1 MKSFPASLRMA
12 PTATVSAAIRS
23 ARRCLQVAALAV
35 FGGLTLA
42 PSHAATSLADQ
53 PLFATPNVPGNL
65 ALLLSVEFPTAVS
78 VAHTN
83 RTYSSAKEYLG
94 FFDPNKC
101 YDYTAGATDAEK
113 FFTPSAIATAHVC
126 SGKWSGNFLNWASMQ
141 TIDPFR
147 WVLTGGYRVIDET
160 TRTVVEKAW
169 ASGQGGTGNFP
180 DSSLPSSDIAGA
192 TPFPATAGTF
202 YMRIQGL
209 GNKMRFATPGSGG
222 ISFSG
227 SYYNNKTQNGTPV
240 LTRTDSAIDFD
251 WGNGSPAATV
261 QSDSFSAQWTATITV
276 PTTGDYYFR
285 LRADD
290 RAELFINGTSVISQT
305 SYQGMAYQNSLPIN
319 LIAGQTFTVLMNM
332 REDNGGAAAQLQ
344 WQRPGDTAFS
354 TMGAAAVSLNATA
367 TPYNGTTTAG
377 GVAYETFMRAKVCD
391 KTLGTTY
398 LESNCTAYGSNYKPE
413 GLLQKYSNKIRY
425 SAFGYLND
433 DSILRDGGVLR
444 ARQKFVGPT
453 QPVPGSTAVTNAT
466 REWDAST
473 GVFTIN
479 PDAADAAATASIFGT
494 INNSGVI
501 NYLNKFGQV
510 TPGGYKTYDNVG
522 ELYYAAIR
530 YFKSLQSVPE
540 WTADRATAT
549 SAERLRWADS
559 FPVIVSPPDPIL
571 YSCQKNFVLGIGDVN
586 THADKNVPGNALT
599 GNEPG
604 MPQAVADDEPSVN
617 AVTWTNKVGVM
628 ESLGASLGTASPYG
642 GCCSNNSALM
652 AGLAYNAHVN
662 DIRPDDVSKPNT
674 KGKQTIDT
682 YWVDVQEYQ
691 TYKAKN
697 QFYLATKYG
706 GFTVPEN
713 YDTNRTTDLEEA
725 WWRTNADPLVAG
737 DKRPDNYFSGGRPDL
752 VKAGLDAAFSKIAA
766 AITAFTTSFSTSL
779 PQVALSGNSSFSSKY
794 DANNWTGEITASS
807 LSFDATTNAPTLVEQ
822 WKFTDILATQLAG
835 TGWNLNRRV
844 FTWNGTA
851 GVAFRD
857 TKIAATDLLA
867 LDTLYIPGNDSVNY
881 LNYLRGDRTNE
892 ITAPVPPATA
902 TTGVYRTRNKLLGDI
917 VGSKARPVGA
927 PSFPFSDATNPGYSA
942 FKSTWS
948 ARRTVV
954 YVGSNDGMMHAI
966 NGALLAAP
974 TSPATLEADANR
986 GKEMFAYVP
995 RALYQGPTAANIDGL
1010 ASLGNPAFVHHYMV
1024 NATPSVND
1032 VDFARVPDA
1041 SKAKQT
1047 PLAASTDWRTVLIGG
1062 LGKGGRGYYALD
1074 VTDPVSM
1081 ATTGTEDSI
1090 ASSKVLWEFGNST
1103 TGMAGELGYTYG
1115 DPLVMKTQK
1124 YGWVVVFLSG
1134 YNNVDGKGYFIFVN
1148 PKTGALLEMVST
1160 GTGTP
1165 SSDAGLAH
1173 ANAFIV
1179 DASDGTADA
1188 IYAGDLLGNLWR
1200 LDVTGTGSY
1209 SATGK
1214 LVKLAELTDASAN
1227 PQPVTSKPSIEV
1239 YPGGKKQRFVM
1250 VGTGR
1255 LLDTSDIAST
1265 QGQSFYAIAD
1275 GFNAGFNATP
1285 FPPLTTPAY
1294 PITRAQLSNNANALT
1309 GVVFDPATK
1318 VGWYEEL
1325 GVDTGTPPVPAVP
1338 ASGSAP
1344 LVPAVP
1350 AIPGTG
1356 IAWRVTSDST
1366 SLAGSVAFAAILPN
1380 GSVCSPSGNSRV
1392 YARDY
1397 ALATTTVKG
1406 LVNGVLAPVLYV
1418 PVTGN
1423 VTDLRYLSVRG
1434 RAVLLSGAD
1443 TGELK
1448 PIDINPLG
1456 SLSLRRLNWREL
1468 QVVD

>member
-1 MKSFPASLRMA
+1 M
-12 PTATVSAAIRS
+12 
-23 ARRCLQVAALAV
+23 
-35 FGGLTLA
+35 
-42 PSHAATSLADQ
+42 
-53 PLFATPNVPGNL
+53 
-65 ALLLSVEFPTAVS
+65 LSVEYPTAVS

-83 RTYSSAKEYLG
+83 RTYSSANEYLG

-101 YDYTAGATDAEK
+101 YTYTAGATDAEK
-113 FFTPSAIATAHVC
+113 FFTPSALAALHVC
-126 SGKWSGNFLNWASMQ
+126 SGRWSGNFLNWASMQ

-147 WVLTGGYRVIDET
+147 WVLTGGYRVIDEA

-180 DSSLPSSDIAGA
+180 DSTLGGADAAGA
-192 TPFPATAGTF
+192 TPFPATVGTF

-209 GNKMRFATPGSGG
+209 GNKMRF
-222 ISFSG
+222 
-227 SYYNNKTQNGTPV
+227 
-240 LTRTDSAIDFD
+240 
-251 WGNGSPAATV
+251 
-261 QSDSFSAQWTATITV
+261 TV
-276 PTTGDYYFR
+276 PSSSPVKG
-285 LRADD
+285 
-290 RAELFINGTSVISQT
+290 NKS
-305 SYQGMAYQNSLPIN
+305 P
-319 LIAGQTFTVLMNM
+319 TVASM
-332 REDNGGAAAQLQ
+332 ED
-344 WQRPGDTAFS
+344 P
-354 TMGAAAVSLNATA
+354 ATA
-367 TPYNGTTTAG
+367 TPYDGTATAG
-377 GVAYETFMRAKVCD
+377 GVVYETFMRARVCD
-391 KTLGTTY
+391 KTLGVAY
-398 LESNCTAYGSNYKPE
+398 LETNCTPYGVNHKPE

-433 DSILRDGGVLR
+433 GNIQRDGGVLR
-444 ARQKFVGPT
+444 AQQKFVGPT
-453 QPVPGSTAVTNAT
+453 TPVPGSPAVTNVA
-466 REWDAST
+466 REWDETT

-479 PDAADAAATASIFGT
+479 PDSADATATAAIFGT

-501 NYLNKFGQV
+501 NYLNKFGQI
-510 TPGGYKTYDNVG
+510 TPGDYKTYDNVS

-530 YFKSLQSVPE
+530 YFKALPNVPE
-540 WTADRATAT
+540 WTAVGSASTTTKAT
-549 SAERLRWADS
+549 WADG
-559 FPVIVSPPDPIL
+559 FPVITSPADPIL

-586 THADKNVPGNALT
+586 THADKNLPGRLANQT
-599 GNEPG
+599 NPEP
-604 MPQAVADDEPSVN
+604 PLPATVSSDTSVN
-617 AVTWTNKVGVM
+617 AVTATDKVGAL
-628 ESLGASLGTASPYG
+628 EGLGTIGTNATY
-642 GCCSNNSALM
+642 NTAAI
-652 AGLAYNAHVN
+652 AGLAYDSHVR
-662 DIRPDDVSKPNT
+662 DIRPDDASKSNT

-691 TYKAKN
+691 EYKDNN

-706 GFTVPEN
+706 GFTVPSGFDPN
-713 YDTNRTTDLEEA
+713 TTVALTEA
-725 WWRTNADPLVAG
+725 WWHTNPDTLVSN
-737 DKRPDNYFSGGRPDL
+737 KRPDNYFAGGRPDL

-794 DANNWTGEITASS
+794 DANNWTGEITAST
-807 LSFDATTNAPTLVEQ
+807 LSFDAATNAPTLVEQ

-857 TKIAATDLLA
+857 TKLAAADLLA
-867 LDTLYIPGNDSVNY
+867 LDTSYITGDDSVNY
-881 LNYLRGDRTNE
+881 LKYLRGDRTNE
-892 ITAPVPPATA
+892 ITAPVLPATA
-902 TTGVYRTRNKLLGDI
+902 TTGVYRTRSKLLGDI

-966 NGALLAAP
+966 NGALLATA
-974 TSPATLEADANR
+974 TTPATLEADANR

-995 RALYQGPTAANIDGL
+995 RALFQGPSAPTEPNTDGL
-1010 ASLGNPAFVHHYMV
+1010 ASLGKTAFAHRYMV
-1024 NATPSVND
+1024 NTTPSVND
-1032 VDFARVPDA
+1032 LDFSRVPNILN
-1041 SKAKQT
+1041 AKQT
-1047 PLAASTDWRTVLIGG
+1047 PLSTVSDWRTVLIGG
-1062 LGKGGRGYYALD
+1062 LGKGGKSYYALD

-1081 ATTGTEDSI
+1081 ATAGTEDSV

-1103 TGMAGELGYTYG
+1103 TGMSNELGYSYG

-1134 YNNVDGKGYFIFVN
+1134 YNNADGKGYFIFVN
-1148 PKTGALLEMVST
+1148 PKTGALLEKVST
-1160 GTGTP
+1160 GTGTT
-1165 SSDAGLAH
+1165 SADAGLTH

-1200 LDVTGTGSY
+1200 LDVTGQDSY
-1209 SATGK
+1209 SANGK
-1214 LVKLAELTDASAN
+1214 LVKLAVLTDASAN

-1239 YPGGKKQRFVM
+1239 HPGSTKKRFVM

-1255 LLDTSDIAST
+1255 LLDPTDEKSV

-1275 GFNAGFNATP
+1275 GTNASFNATP
-1285 FPPLTTPAY
+1285 FPPSANPVY
-1294 PITRAQLSNNANALT
+1294 PITRTQLALNSNAISGIT
-1309 GVVFDPATK
+1309 FDPAK
-1318 VGWYEEL
+1318 QVGWYEEL
-1325 GVDTGTPPVPAVP
+1325 GVDTGTPAVQ
-1338 ASGSAP
+1338 ASGSN
-1344 LVPAVP
+1344 PAVP
-1350 AIPGTG
+1350 AIAGTN

-1397 ALATTTVKG
+1397 ALATTTVKA
-1406 LVNGVLAPVLYV
+1406 LVTGVLAPVLYV